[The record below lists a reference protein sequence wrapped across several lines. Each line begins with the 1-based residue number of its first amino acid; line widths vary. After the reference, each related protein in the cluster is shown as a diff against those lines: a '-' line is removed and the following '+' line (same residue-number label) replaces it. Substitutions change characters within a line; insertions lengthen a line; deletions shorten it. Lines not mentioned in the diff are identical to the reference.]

1 MSAPRA
7 LLAVYDKRGI
17 ERLAAGLDALGW
29 EIVASSGTAQALHAG
44 GVPAQSIDAVTGWP
58 EMLDGRVKTL
68 HPAIHAG
75 LLARRDVASH
85 REQLA
90 EHGLTAIDLVAVNL
104 YPFAATLAR
113 TDDREEIIENIDIGG
128 PAMIRAAAKNHD
140 SVWTVTDPDDYD
152 RVLAAIE
159 AGAGGADLRRELA
172 AKAFAHTAFYDA
184 HVAGFFQA
192 EAGEDFPDQ
201 FTVPLRKVQDLRY
214 GENPHQR
221 GAFYAAGAPELG
233 RGALAGIE
241 QLHGMALS
249 YVNILDLQAAWAAA
263 NDHARP
269 AVAIVK
275 HTNPCGLAV
284 RDSLRAAYAHA
295 HAGDPLSAYGGIV
308 GFNREVDL
316 ETVAAMKGH
325 FYHVVVAPGYAADA
339 LRRLRR
345 RKNLRI
351 MRWSEPP
358 ARRPLR
364 FESAQVWG
372 LDRGYLVQDPDRSP
386 GEDLELRPA
395 SVVPPTDADLA
406 ELRFGMRVIRHVKSN
421 AVVLVKDGM
430 LVGVGV
436 GQMNRV
442 DAVRHAV
449 VHAGSAAAGSYLVSD
464 AFYPKTDG
472 PEAAL
477 AAGVRAIAAPAGSIE
492 DDAVVAAVDAHS
504 GVLVFVGE
512 RHFKH

>member
-1 MSAPRA
+1 MRS
-7 LLAVYDKRGI
+7 
-17 ERLAAGLDALGW
+17 
-29 EIVASSGTAQALHAG
+29 
-44 GVPAQSIDAVTGWP
+44 
-58 EMLDGRVKTL
+58 
-68 HPAIHAG
+68 
-75 LLARRDVASH
+75 
-85 REQLA
+85 
-90 EHGLTAIDLVAVNL
+90 
-104 YPFAATLAR
+104 
-113 TDDREEIIENIDIGG
+113 
-128 PAMIRAAAKNHD
+128 
-140 SVWTVTDPDDYD
+140 
-152 RVLAAIE
+152 
-159 AGAGGADLRRELA
+159 
-172 AKAFAHTAFYDA
+172 
-184 HVAGFFQA
+184 
-192 EAGEDFPDQ
+192 
-201 FTVPLRKVQDLRY
+201 
-214 GENPHQR
+214 
-221 GAFYAAGAPELG
+221 
-233 RGALAGIE
+233 
-241 QLHGMALS
+241 
-249 YVNILDLQAAWAAA
+249 
-263 NDHARP
+263 
-269 AVAIVK
+269 
-275 HTNPCGLAV
+275 
-284 RDSLRAAYAHA
+284 A

-308 GFNREVDL
+308 GFNREVDM

-325 FYHVVVAPGYAADA
+325 FYHLVVAPGYAADA

-358 ARRPLR
+358 ARQALR
-364 FESAQVWG
+364 FETAQVWG

-395 SVVPPTDADLA
+395 SAVPPTDADLA

-421 AVVLVKDGM
+421 AVVLVRDGM

-464 AFYPKTDG
+464 AYFPKTDG

-492 DDAVVAAVDAHS
+492 DDAVVAAVDAHG

>member
-7 LLAVYDKRGI
+7 LLAVADKRGI
-17 ERLAAGLDALGW
+17 DRLGAGLHALGW
-29 EIVASSGTAQALHAG
+29 EVVASSGTAQALRDA
-44 GVPAQSIDAVTGWP
+44 GVPARSIDEVTGWP
-58 EMLDGRVKTL
+58 EMFDGRVKTL

-75 LLARRDVASH
+75 ILARSDLASD

-90 EHGLTAIDLVAVNL
+90 EHGLTPIDLVAVNL

-113 TDDREEIIENIDIGG
+113 TDHPAELVENIDIGG

-140 SVWTVTDPDDYD
+140 SVWTVTDPDDYE
-152 RVLAAIE
+152 RVLDAIE
-159 AGAGGADLRRELA
+159 NGEDGADLRRELA
-172 AKAFAHTAFYDA
+172 AKAFALTAFYEA
-184 HVAGFFQA
+184 HVAGYFQA
-192 EAGEDFPDQ
+192 TAGDDFPHRL
-201 FTVPLRKVQDLRY
+201 TVPLQKMQDLRY

-221 GAFYAAGAPELG
+221 GAFYAAGDPELG
-233 RGALAGIE
+233 HGALAGIE
-241 QLHGMALS
+241 QLHGMELS

-263 NDHARP
+263 NDHDRP

-284 RDSLRAAYAHA
+284 RDSLRDAYASA
-295 HAGDPLSAYGGIV
+295 HAGDPLSAFGGIV
-308 GFNREVDL
+308 GFNREIDI

-325 FYHVVVAPGYAADA
+325 FYHVVVAPAYADDA

-351 MRWSEPP
+351 VRWSDPP
-358 ARRPLR
+358 ERLPLR
-364 FESAQVWG
+364 FESAHVWG

-386 GEDLELRPA
+386 GDDPEMRSVSAAPA
-395 SVVPPTDADLA
+395 TDADVA

-421 AVVLVKDGM
+421 AVVLVKVGM

-449 VHAGSAAAGSYLVSD
+449 THAGAEAVGSYLVSD
-464 AFYPKTDG
+464 AYFPKTDG
-472 PEAAL
+472 PEEAL
-477 AAGVRAIAAPAGSIE
+477 AAGVRAIAAPSGSIE
-492 DDAVVAAVDAHS
+492 DDAVVAAVDAHG